1 MLGPADYCFWVAAF
15 LLEGGV
21 VVCSVC
27 QKDFI
32 RYFPLSFYM
41 LCTALVTAGQ
51 YYCIRNFGFTSTA
64 YLYYYYY
71 TDSLLTILMFTVIIQ
86 FYHEVFK
93 EMQVSRY
100 IKGAALTLIVATGL
114 FSYVVVHQNRSQLT
128 TRFVVELGQN
138 LYFVGVVLTYLL
150 WGAIV
155 KLRETR
161 ARLVQLV
168 LALGVFYSAMAGA
181 YALRNLFPTLEPHVL
196 RWMPPLMACWLPFAW
211 GYTFIRVPEDA
222 RLATARLAVR
232 VGVR

>member
-1 MLGPADYCFWVAAF
+1 MLGPADYCFWTAAF
-15 LLEGGV
+15 LLEVGV
-21 VVCSVC
+21 VVYSVYRRE
-27 QKDFI
+27 FF
-32 RYFPLSFYM
+32 RYFPLNFYM
-41 LCTALVTAGQ
+41 LCTAIVTAGQ
-51 YYCIRNFGFTSTA
+51 YYCIQNFGFTSTT
-64 YLYYYYY
+64 YFYFYYY
-71 TDSLLTILMFTVIIQ
+71 TDSLLTILMLTVIIQ
-86 FYHEVFK
+86 LYLEMFK
-93 EMQVSRY
+93 EMRVSRY
-100 IKGAALTLIVATGL
+100 IKGAALILIVATGL

-168 LALGVFYSAMAGA
+168 LGLGVFYSAMAGA
-181 YALRNLFPTLEPHVL
+181 YALRNLFPILEAHVL
-196 RWMPPLMACWLPFAW
+196 RWLPPVMACWLPFAW
-211 GYTFIRVPEDA
+211 GYTFMRIPEEA